1 MCLFNLMLAVPYSM
15 QVLYDVDYDD
25 GDREEG
31 VKPEN
36 VRPLARLLT
45 KASRELQVGD
55 EAIVC
60 FRGRQQQRY
69 LATITARHHD
79 GEKVCVNGQMLPV
92 HE

>member
-1 MCLFNLMLAVPYSM
+1 MF
-15 QVLYDVDYDD
+15 YDVDYDD

-31 VKPEN
+31 VLPDN

-69 LATITARHHD
+69 LATITERHNG
-79 GEKVCVNGQMLPV
+79 GEKVFLIV
-92 HE
+92 